1 MLAPVYMIYK
11 QNIYTWIGA
20 MLLISIL
27 YYSPIKAHPREEWQC
42 IRTPHYDVL
51 FLEEMEREAQRLANT
66 LEALYLPTSKSLQIK
81 PNRISILLRSKS
93 AVSNGFVTLGPPRRA
108 VFYNIPPSSSKLQLT
123 NEWFHMLTIH
133 ELRHVAQHEYW
144 LTPYSP
150 IDLSFALPDQTW
162 LHEGDAVGI
171 ETALSTG
178 GRGRSPYFS
187 LLYKVNLLERGG
199 FSYYKQM
206 IGSLQHQIPDHYRLG
221 YFMTTYLR
229 RKYGA
234 DIIRQLMVRNGLG
247 EHVNPFT
254 LYNRI
259 KKLTG
264 RTLTQIYRDANN
276 ELKGLWEHQLQGLR
290 ITTYQSIAKRDSED
304 YTDYNYPQPTQGG
317 VIVLKSGIDIPTQFI
332 KIDAQGHEDI
342 ICIPVAITPHE
353 RFSIAQDQIC
363 WIRDKDGH
371 SLDEEKPSSKTI
383 QSYNLRTQQFTTI
396 ASPHRY
402 HAVSLSP
409 DGTQLAVCITDE
421 GYNHHLQL
429 LHTTTGD
436 LIQQFPNP
444 ENDYYLT
451 PSWSLDGKYVVV
463 AKHARSKATI
473 TCINLQ
479 TGAMQDLLPYTRE
492 AIDNPI
498 LRGEYMYYSSPY
510 SGIDNIYA
518 VHFKT
523 KQRFQVTSSKY
534 GAYHPAISADG
545 KWLLYNDFGK
555 DGMGAVQIPLDP
567 QQWTPMTQV
576 QDRAIRYYQPLVTQ
590 EDNAG
595 VLNKIPNEIYPT
607 EAYKPWKNL
616 ILHTRLTYKP
626 LLNGTAE
633 LILCDLF
640 QDWEWSIAGLQ
651 YKQDKAAARL
661 FTRFIYQAW
670 KPTIA
675 LDLSLVRIKQPDHAK
690 ADYSKEVGL
699 SVQMPWKWYEGA
711 YANQVTL
718 QTKSQVNTWNTP
730 KKWYLAQ
737 NYTVRWDRMS
747 ARSTRDMHSPWGQTL
762 QMNYTHVLNQPS
774 IQYYAAQCNLYF
786 PGLWNHHSIRA
797 GIGYQ
802 YKNTSLPLWDD
813 PNFKLHSLSSSKDHQ
828 LGFCIDYWFPIA
840 YPDWEPMPYILI
852 KRLGTN
858 LVYDYSYDI
867 GCKRPYHSIGVDCTM
882 DISWLHV
889 ALNFMYKITESKPD
903 FGIS

>member
-1 MLAPVYMIYK
+1 MIREFHV
-11 QNIYTWIGA
+11 YTWIGT
-20 MLLISIL
+20 MFLVGIL
-27 YYSPIKAHPREEWQC
+27 HHPSTQAHTADHWQC
-42 IRTPHYDVL
+42 IRTLHYDIM
-51 FLEEMEREAQRLANT
+51 FLDEMSREAQRMANT
-66 LEALYLPTSKSLQIK
+66 LEALYLPTSKSLQIQ
-81 PNRISILLRSKS
+81 PHRIPILLRSKS
-93 AVSNGFVTLGPPRRA
+93 AISNGFVTLGPPRRA
-108 VFYNIPPSSSKLQLT
+108 VFYNIPPSSSKLWLT
-123 NEWFHMLTIH
+123 NEWFNVLTIH

-144 LTPYSP
+144 LTRYSP
-150 IDLSFALPDQTW
+150 IDLSFVLPDQAW
-162 LHEGDAVGI
+162 LKEGDAVGI
-171 ETALSTG
+171 ETVLSTG

-206 IGSLQHQIPDHYRLG
+206 IGSYQHEVPDYYRLG

-229 RKYGA
+229 RKYGT
-234 DIIRQLMVRNGLG
+234 DIIRQLLLRDGLW

-264 RTLTQIYRDANN
+264 RTIPQIYQDANN
-276 ELKGLWEHQLQGLR
+276 ELKGLWEQQLQGLR
-290 ITTYQSIAKRDSED
+290 LTPYQSIAKRDTAD
-304 YTDYNYPQPTQGG
+304 YTDYNYPQPTQDG
-317 VIVLKSGIDIPTQFI
+317 VVVLKSGIDIPTQFI
-332 KIDAQGHEDI
+332 KIDVQGHEDI
-342 ICIPVAITPHE
+342 ICIPVDITPHE
-353 RFSIAQDQIC
+353 RFSIAQDQLC
-363 WIRDKDGH
+363 WIRYKEGIPF
-371 SLDEEKPSSKTI
+371 DEEKPSSKTI

-421 GYNHHLQL
+421 SYNHHLQI
-429 LHTTTGD
+429 LHTTTGE
-436 LIQQFPNP
+436 LIHQFPNP
-444 ENDYYLT
+444 ENNYYLT
-451 PSWSLDGKYVVV
+451 PSWSLDGKHVVV

-473 TCINLQ
+473 TCVNLQ
-479 TGAMQDLLPYTRE
+479 TGAMQDLLPYTTE

-498 LRGEYMYYSSPY
+498 LRGEYVYYSSPY

-518 VHFKT
+518 VHLKT

-555 DGMGAVQIPLDP
+555 DGMDAVRTPLDS
-567 QQWTPMTQV
+567 QQWTPITQV
-576 QDRAIRYYQPLVTQ
+576 QDRTIRYYQPLVTQ

-595 VLNKIPNEIYPT
+595 VLNKIPNEVYPT
-607 EAYKPWKNL
+607 AAYQAWKNL
-616 ILHTRLTYKP
+616 LIHTRFNYKT
-626 LLNGTAE
+626 LLNATGE

-640 QDWEWSIAGLQ
+640 QDWEWSMLGLQ

-661 FTRFIYQAW
+661 FTRFSYQVW
-670 KPTIA
+670 KPRIA
-675 LDLSLVRIKQPDHAK
+675 VDLSLLRIKQPEHEK

-699 SVQMPWKWYEGA
+699 SVQLPWKWYEGT
-711 YANQVTL
+711 YTNQVKL
-718 QTKSQVNTWNTP
+718 KTKSQVNTWHTP
-730 KKWYLAQ
+730 TKWYLSQ

-747 ARSTRDMHSPWGQTL
+747 ARSPRDIHSPWGQTL
-762 QMNYTHVLNQPS
+762 HMHYTHVWNQPS
-774 IQYYAAQCNLYF
+774 IQQYAAQCNLYF
-786 PGLWNHHSIRA
+786 PGLGRHHSIRT

-802 YKNTSLPLWDD
+802 YKNTPLPLWDD
-813 PNFKLHSLSSSKDHQ
+813 PKLKLHHLSYSKDHQ

-840 YPDWEPMPYILI
+840 YPDWEPMPYVLI

-858 LVYDYSYDI
+858 LIYDYAYDI
-867 GCKRPYHSIGVDCTM
+867 SDKQPYHSIGVDFSM

-903 FGIS
+903 FDIS